1 MATDADIGRNGLLK
15 YRILFMLTGPNDFNI
30 DGGTG
35 VITSRLKL
43 DRESVSY
50 YKLWCEVTDDGVP
63 SLTGMMV
70 SPFIN

>member
-1 MATDADIGRNGLLK
+1 
-15 YRILFMLTGPNDFNI
+15 MLTGPNDFNI

-50 YKLWCEVTDDGVP
+50 YKLWCEVADDGVP
-63 SLTGMMV
+63 SLTGRMV